1 VPLTAVPLTAVL
13 LTALG
18 CAAAALL
25 TSGRLRRVSGSGS
38 RWVATPGFV
47 LLAGAGG
54 AAAAVGADGVLELAA
69 YAVLAVTLA
78 ALVLVDL
85 AVLRLPDRIL
95 GPASLAFFAL
105 LTLAA
110 LGSGEWSRLGRALLA
125 ALVLLV
131 GYCMLAVAR
140 PAGLGLGDVKLAG
153 LLGGFLGWLGW
164 SETLMGTLAAFAVG
178 GLCTALLLVTG
189 RVGRGGELPFGPS
202 MVVGALVGALSAGAL
217 LA

>member
-1 VPLTAVPLTAVL
+1 MPLIVVL

-18 CAAAALL
+18 CAAAAFLS
-25 TSGRLRRVSGSGS
+25 SGRLRKVAGTGS
-38 RWVATPGFV
+38 RWLGTPGYV

-54 AAAAVGADGVLELAA
+54 AAAALGSGTVPELAA
-69 YAVLAVTLA
+69 YAVLAVALA

-95 GPASLAFFAL
+95 GPATLAFFVL

-110 LGSGEWSRLGRALLA
+110 LAGDEWGRLGRALLA
-125 ALVLLV
+125 GLVLLV
-131 GYCMLAVAR
+131 GYCLLAVAR
-140 PAGLGLGDVKLAG
+140 PSGLGLGDVKLAG

-164 SETLMGTLAAFAVG
+164 SETLLGTLAAFAVG
-178 GLCTALLLVTG
+178 GLVTAVLLVTG
-189 RVGRGGELPFGPS
+189 HVRRGGELPFGPS

-217 LA
+217 LI

>member
-1 VPLTAVPLTAVL
+1 MHLTVVL

-18 CAAAALL
+18 CGAAALVS
-25 TSGRLRRVSGSGS
+25 SGRLRRVAVSGS
-38 RWVATPGFV
+38 RWLSTPGYV

-54 AAAAVGADGVLELAA
+54 AAAAMGSDGLLELAA
-69 YAVLAVTLA
+69 YAVLAVALS

-95 GPASLAFFAL
+95 GPATLAFFVL

-110 LGSGEWSRLGRALLA
+110 LVGDEWGRLGRALLA
-125 ALVLLV
+125 GLVLLA
-131 GYCMLAVAR
+131 GYCLLAVAR
-140 PAGLGLGDVKLAG
+140 PSGLGLGDVKLAG

-178 GLCTALLLVTG
+178 GLCTAALLLTG